1 MLILTRPAIAA
12 IQSSMVVNDKVG
24 QGVRIL
30 AEAGGCSGPKYTM
43 RFEAEPAPT
52 DSIIEIRDVR
62 VFLDEAS
69 ATILTG
75 ATIDYSED
83 PENFGFN
90 FALALPTEEQ
100 ASTCTTPN
108 KPAGGCGCGKPS

>member
-12 IQSSMVVNDKVG
+12 IESALVANDKQG
-24 QGVRIL
+24 QGVRIM
-30 AEAGGCSGPKYTM
+30 AEAGCSGPKYAM
-43 RFEAEPAPT
+43 RIEADPAPNDT
-52 DSIIEIRDVR
+52 VVEIRDVR
-62 VFLDEAS
+62 VFMDDAS
-69 ATILTG
+69 ATILAG
-75 ATIDYSED
+75 ATVDYSED

-100 ASTCTTPN
+100 ASTCASP

>member
-12 IQSSMVVNDKVG
+12 IQTSMVANDKLG
-24 QGVRIL
+24 QGVRIV
-30 AEAGGCSGPKYTM
+30 AEAGGCSGPKYAM

-52 DSIIEIRDVR
+52 DSVIEIRDVR

-69 ATILTG
+69 ANILTG
-75 ATIDYSED
+75 ATVDYSED

-90 FALALPTEEQ
+90 FVLALPTEEES
-100 ASTCTTPN
+100 STCATP